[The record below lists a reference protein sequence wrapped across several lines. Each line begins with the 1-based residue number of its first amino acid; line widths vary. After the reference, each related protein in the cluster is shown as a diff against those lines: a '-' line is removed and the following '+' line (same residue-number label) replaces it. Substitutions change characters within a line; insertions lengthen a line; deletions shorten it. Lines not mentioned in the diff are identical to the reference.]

1 MKRFYNLKGLRC
13 VKSNCGSCPRRVQQ
27 ASSARAEGWD
37 GEPKTL
43 APSEGGME
51 DTEGDH

>member
-1 MKRFYNLKGLRC
+1 MKRFYNLKGLRW
-13 VKSNCGSCPRRVQQ
+13 VKSNCGSCQRRVQQ